1 MSDVNG
7 VEEHESIDSYP
18 KVRRRF
24 GVEEHSL
31 LFAKPDTVT
40 SETRT
45 RLYMH
50 TIIRKHHDDDDDD
63 DHYNNN
69 LKHKT
74 SRSLPFAKLLAKE
87 MNTGQV

>member
-50 TIIRKHHDDDDDD
+50 TLSVNTTTTTTTTTITII
-63 DHYNNN
+63 N
-69 LKHKT
+69 
-74 SRSLPFAKLLAKE
+74 
-87 MNTGQV
+87 